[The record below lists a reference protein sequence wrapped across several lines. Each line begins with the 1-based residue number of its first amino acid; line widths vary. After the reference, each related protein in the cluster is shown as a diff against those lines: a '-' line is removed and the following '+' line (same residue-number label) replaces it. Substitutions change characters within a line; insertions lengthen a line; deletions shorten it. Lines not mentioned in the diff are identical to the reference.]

1 MVWTNAV
8 GVAFTATLLS
18 VGNDGAKFVF
28 PEDGATNTLP
38 LVKLSAAS
46 ARRACE
52 VCGFV
57 PVPPAL
63 VSTFAQARR
72 DLQRLADL
80 EADGRIAVQQG
91 NARRARIRAAFLSIC
106 REKGVTAADA
116 RALLQKLETN
126 PR

>member
-18 VGNDGAKFVF
+18 VGSDGAKFVF

-38 LVKLSAAS
+38 LAKLSAAS

-52 VCGFV
+52 IGGFV

-63 VSTFAQARR
+63 VATFEQARR
-72 DLQRLADL
+72 DWQRLADM

-91 NARRARIRAAFLSIC
+91 NVRRARIRAAFLRSC
-106 REKGVTAADA
+106 REKGVSAVDA

-126 PR
+126 SR

>member
-1 MVWTNAV
+1 MVWTNVV

-38 LVKLSAAS
+38 LAKLSAAS

-52 VCGFV
+52 IGGFV

-63 VSTFAQARR
+63 AATFAQARR
-72 DLQRLADL
+72 DLRRLADL
-80 EADGRIAVQQG
+80 EADGRIDVSQA
-91 NARRARIRAAFLSIC
+91 NARRTRIRAAFSSSC
-106 REKGVTAADA
+106 REKGVAESDV
-116 RALLQKLETN
+116 RALLQRLETN
-126 PR
+126 SR